1 MHKNL
6 TFNKANLNR
15 NPIDINEIKETIQI
29 NLHTNFTF
37 EKNPFWFMYIN
48 PTLLVH
54 TILLK
59 SKIYTIYNIKAL
71 HLCIIYVCTANNA
84 IAYNNLHSNILAR
97 KLKNKSGKTVYM

>member
-37 EKNPFWFMYIN
+37 EKNPF
-48 PTLLVH
+48 
-54 TILLK
+54 
-59 SKIYTIYNIKAL
+59 
-71 HLCIIYVCTANNA
+71 
-84 IAYNNLHSNILAR
+84 
-97 KLKNKSGKTVYM
+97 